1 MGINNHL
8 LNFLKYASKRNAIF
22 GKTATIGRQKLMAR
36 NQHIQKTLNFE
47 KKEDIPKKGDF
58 CENLLLSHFGSE
70 KVDSFDNSDY
80 EGATIT
86 CDLNKPLPSHLSG
99 PEYQYDTII
108 DAGTLEH
115 IFNIPQ
121 AFKNISNMC
130 KIGGTIIHGLPA
142 NNYCGHGFWQL
153 SPELFFSLYSEDN
166 GYAETEVFLAG
177 LKDEKHWYKVK
188 KPENGIRR
196 VLVNCSPVLALVRTK
211 KVKNFSHDNVQQS
224 DYVHSWK
231 GNESES
237 NTGFLITKAKGFLKN
252 YPEIRRQLRFRYQ
265 YLPFIKNQRNLSS
278 RNIHLTKMT
287 IKELIS

>member
-130 KIGGTIIHGLPA
+130 KIGGTIIMDFLQIIIADMVFG
-142 NNYCGHGFWQL
+142 NYL
-153 SPELFFSLYSEDN
+153 LNYFF
-166 GYAETEVFLAG
+166 
-177 LKDEKHWYKVK
+177 
-188 KPENGIRR
+188 
-196 VLVNCSPVLALVRTK
+196 
-211 KVKNFSHDNVQQS
+211 
-224 DYVHSWK
+224 
-231 GNESES
+231 
-237 NTGFLITKAKGFLKN
+237 
-252 YPEIRRQLRFRYQ
+252 
-265 YLPFIKNQRNLSS
+265 PFIRKIMDTLKQKFFLQVLKMKNIGIKLRNL
-278 RNIHLTKMT
+278 RKV
-287 IKELIS
+287 